1 MSAIE
6 RPPSN
11 PIPLGLVAVWRKD
24 DSAKSKFLLA
34 KYQLFFAKYQQLR
47 QLGCCSDLGALM
59 AHGMGTEPDRAPAG
73 W

>member
-24 DSAKSKFLLA
+24 DSAKSKFL
-34 KYQLFFAKYQQLR
+34 FAKYKYFVEYRQPR